1 MRRVFDRGLSGNSH
15 EMTIDDGSSGFGA
28 SRVIREYAKLLQ
40 ANAPV
45 YVALGVLTSVAK
57 GGRPCTRSSDRFLA
71 RHGRPI
77 LFVLCCANLRLS
89 GLNVL
94 IELRLENYAVIDN
107 LVVEFGHGLNLLT
120 GETGAGKSILIDA
133 LALLL
138 GEKASSDVIR
148 GGADR
153 AVVAAVFEEEG
164 PDGDALAKIL
174 EANGL
179 DESDDGSLILRR
191 EIASGGKG
199 RVFVNNQPATVAV
212 LRLLAPHLAV
222 IHAQNESILSFDGA
236 ARLELLDSFAGSRF
250 DTVANAFAA
259 WKRVRTR
266 IDELERGEQDRLRLV
281 DLWIFQKREID
292 EGRLQSGEDEKLET
306 EKRVLANAEKIYN
319 AAMNAFDL
327 LYEGSGSTASSLR
340 AAHKQI
346 EELARYEP
354 KFQEALEALQTAR
367 ISVED
372 VGATVRDYAGGIHA
386 SPEHLAQ
393 VEDRLA
399 LLERLKRKYGPT
411 LDEVIQF
418 GADVARKLSE
428 VENKD
433 EILRRL
439 RSELAQAGQD
449 YLSAAQALSKS
460 RTSAARRLERL
471 VEAEVNDLAMK
482 SAFRIEM
489 TTSTEESGW
498 TSSGIDQVLYMIS
511 TNPGE
516 PLRQLENIASGGELS
531 RVMLA
536 LKASV
541 ESGTESSRER
551 EKRSDSSARRKREK
565 TSQKTLV
572 FDEIDTG
579 IGGRAAE
586 AVGKKLKTLAR
597 AHQVLCVTHLPQIAT
612 FGDHHYVID
621 KKESGGRTKTSI
633 RPVTGEERTEE
644 VARMLSGAKLT
655 ETSRKHAEQ
664 MIKANG

>member
-1 MRRVFDRGLSGNSH
+1 VVRVTASEDFSTGSRQLATGNCLSCYAAQNFGFPGL
-15 EMTIDDGSSGFGA
+15 T
-28 SRVIREYAKLLQ
+28 
-40 ANAPV
+40 
-45 YVALGVLTSVAK
+45 
-57 GGRPCTRSSDRFLA
+57 
-71 RHGRPI
+71 
-77 LFVLCCANLRLS
+77 
-89 GLNVL
+89 VL
-94 IELRLENYAVIDN
+94 IEMRLENYAVIDN
-107 LVVEFGHGLNLLT
+107 LVVEFGQGLNLLT
-120 GETGAGKSILIDA
+120 GETGAGKSILVDA

-138 GEKASSDVIR
+138 GDKASSDVIR
-148 GGADR
+148 AGAER
-153 AVVAAVFEEEG
+153 AVVAAVFETEG
-164 PDGDALAKIL
+164 AAEKPLAGIL

-191 EIASGGKG
+191 EIAAGGKG

-212 LRLLAPHLAV
+212 LRLLAPHLAT
-222 IHAQNESILSFDGA
+222 IHAQNESILSFDGP
-236 ARLELLDSFAGSRF
+236 ARLGLLDAFAG
-250 DTVANAFAA
+250 TQLEAVQTGFAA
-259 WKRVRTR
+259 WKEIHNR
-266 IDELERGEQDRLRLV
+266 IEELERGEQDRLRLV
-281 DLWIFQKREID
+281 DLWIFQKREIED
-292 EGRLQSGEDEKLET
+292 GCLQSGEDERLET

-327 LYEGSGSTASSLR
+327 LYEGNGSTASSLR
-340 AAHKQI
+340 AAQKQI
-346 EELARYEP
+346 EELVRYEP
-354 KFQEALEALQTAR
+354 KFQEALAALETAR

-399 LLERLKRKYGPT
+399 LLDRLKRKYGPT

-418 GADVARKLSE
+418 GANVSRKLSE

-433 EILRRL
+433 EILRGL
-439 RSELAQAGQD
+439 RRELAKAAAE
-449 YLSAAQALSKS
+449 YLRAARLLSKK
-460 RTSAARRLERL
+460 RGEAARRLEKL
-471 VEAEVNDLAMK
+471 VEAEINDLAMK

-489 TTSTEESGW
+489 TSSEEEGNW
-498 TSSGIDQVLYMIS
+498 TASGIDQVVYMIS

-516 PLRQLENIASGGELS
+516 PLRQLEHIASGGELA

-541 ESGTESSRER
+541 EAGSDSNPPRKRGVQDTPTSRKGR
-551 EKRSDSSARRKREK
+551 EKWGTQR
-565 TSQKTLV
+565 TLV

-586 AVGKKLKTLAR
+586 AVGKKLKSLAR
-597 AHQVLCVTHLPQIAT
+597 SNQVLCVTHLPQIAT
-612 FGDHHYVID
+612 FGDHHYVIE
-621 KKESGGRTKTSI
+621 KKESGGRARTSI
-633 RPVTGEERTEE
+633 RSVTGEERTEE